1 MGIFGGYAKEG
12 PGVDKNAPKKKG
24 IFLYIELF
32 SRKLWKLVQINL
44 LYTLV
49 SLPMLALTYFI
60 APVSE
65 SFVTRIAGDA
75 ASDPNVLSGLQM
87 GFRTMFAL
95 GITTLWGSGPASAGY
110 AYILR
115 CFAREEHAWIWSDFW
130 DKFKSN
136 FKQSAIVCIVDF
148 VVLILLMNAAA
159 FYFSAFKAS
168 DEILWLI
175 LTFISFLMFMLY
187 TFVHFYIYQIMVT
200 FECTMLQLYRNSFLF
215 AFAKLPMNMLFFIF
229 ILAVLTGI
237 SMLVS
242 PGVVI
247 MLYFVIGISF
257 SVFPTAFYSAR
268 SILKVLNKI
277 LKDKKQ
283 EKKADIGGE

>member
-1 MGIFGGYAKEG
+1 MGIFNGYTKEG

-24 IFLYIELF
+24 IFLYMELF
-32 SRKLWKLVQINL
+32 SRKFWKLIQANL
-44 LYTLV
+44 LYTIA
-49 SLPMLALTYFI
+49 SLPMLVLMYFI
-60 APVSE
+60 APVSD
-65 SFVTRIAGDA
+65 SFVERIAGDA
-75 ASDPNVLSGLQM
+75 ASDINVLSSLQM

-95 GITTLWGSGPASAGY
+95 GVTTLWGSGPASAGY

-115 CFAREEHAWIWSDFW
+115 CFAREEHAWIWSDFR

-136 FKQSAIVCIVDF
+136 FKQSAIVCAVDI
-148 VVLILLMNAAA
+148 VVLILLINAAT
-159 FYFSAFKAS
+159 FYFSAFKFS
-168 DEILWLI
+168 DELLWLI
-175 LTFISFLMFMLY
+175 LAFVSFLMFMLY
-187 TFVHFYIYQIMVT
+187 SFIHFYIYQIMVT

-215 AFAKLPMNMLFFIF
+215 AFAKLPMNLFFFVF
-229 ILAVLTGI
+229 ILGLLVGI
-237 SMLVS
+237 SMLIS

-268 SILKVLNKI
+268 SILKILNKM

-283 EKKADIGGE
+283 EKRTESGGE

>member
-1 MGIFGGYAKEG
+1 MGIFGGYMKEG
-12 PGVDKNAPKKKG
+12 PGIDKNAPKKKG
-24 IFLYIELF
+24 IFLYMELF
-32 SRKLWKLVQINL
+32 SRKLWKLIQINM
-44 LYTLV
+44 LYTVV
-49 SLPMLALTYFI
+49 SLPMLALLYFI
-60 APVSE
+60 APVTD
-65 SFVTRIAGDA
+65 SFVARLAGDA
-75 ASDPNVLSGLQM
+75 ASDMNVLSSLQM

-95 GITTLWGSGPASAGY
+95 GITVLWGSGPASAGY

-115 CFAREEHAWIWSDFW
+115 CFAREEHAWVWSDFW

-136 FKQSAIVCIVDF
+136 FKQSAIVCIVDIF
-148 VVLILLMNAAA
+148 VLLLLINAAA

-168 DEILWLI
+168 DELLWLI
-175 LTFISFLMFMLY
+175 LTFISFLMFTLY
-187 TFVHFYIYQIMVT
+187 SFVHFYIYQIMVT

-215 AFAKLPMNMLFFIF
+215 AFAKLPVNLLFFVF
-229 ILAVLTGI
+229 ILALLLGI
-237 SMLVS
+237 SMMVS

-247 MLYFVIGISF
+247 ILYFVIGISF

-283 EKKADIGGE
+283 ENREGE